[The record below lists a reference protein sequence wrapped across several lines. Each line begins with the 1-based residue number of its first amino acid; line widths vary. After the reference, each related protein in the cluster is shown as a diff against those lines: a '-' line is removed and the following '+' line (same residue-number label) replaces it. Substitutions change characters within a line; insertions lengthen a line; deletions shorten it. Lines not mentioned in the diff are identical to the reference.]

1 MIDLKM
7 WTSMLTFKLWIK
19 QEVAEQEQI
28 IEVKDSIKYK
38 CVALKN
44 KRKKY
49 SREVKACCCS

>member
-1 MIDLKM
+1 
-7 WTSMLTFKLWIK
+7 MLTFKLWIK